1 MIYLALQA
9 SNMKK
14 NSSTYRCLILFAL
27 VFTMLGALCYSPILK
42 AHSKTIVSNTK
53 ENDKSNKNVASEHFI
68 TIDHH
73 LANSIS
79 FSFDANGS
87 WLLTPF
93 KKILFALPF
102 ESEHVVTSATFQSS
116 YLKNI
121 FPFAISAQAP

>member
-9 SNMKK
+9 SKMKK
-14 NSSTYRCLILFAL
+14 NKFTYRHLILFAL

-42 AHSKTIVSNTK
+42 SQSKSIISSK
-53 ENDKSNKNVASEHFI
+53 ENKKSEKGSTSEHFI

-79 FSFDANGS
+79 FSFDANANWFFS
-87 WLLTPF
+87 TF
-93 KKILFALPF
+93 EKIHFALPF
-102 ESEHVVTSATFQSS
+102 EFEHEVISAIFQNS

>member
-9 SNMKK
+9 SKMDK
-14 NSSTYRCLILFAL
+14 NRFTYRHLILFAL

-42 AHSKTIVSNTK
+42 AQSKSIAIKKSK
-53 ENDKSNKNVASEHFI
+53 KSDKGASSEHFI

-79 FSFDANGS
+79 FSFDTNTN
-87 WLLTPF
+87 WLLSTF
-93 KKILFALPF
+93 EKINFALPF
-102 ESEHVVTSATFQSS
+102 EFEHVVISAIFQNS